1 MTMAAVKLFQLLEP
15 KLGERET
22 QALIEF
28 VDLKV
33 KENKKEMQDFNLKTL
48 ATKEDSWK
56 LKEELHDFRTEFR
69 GELHSFRSE
78 FKEELYS
85 FRTEFKQELHSL
97 RTEFKEDIHGFRT
110 EFKGEINRLELKI
123 SDFRS
128 DILRWVFA
136 IFVALMLAI
145 IGLYFKH

>member
-22 QALIEF
+22 GALIEF

-33 KENKKEMQDFNLKTL
+33 KENKKEMQEFNLKTL

-56 LKEELHDFRTEFR
+56 LKEELHGFRTE
-69 GELHSFRSE
+69 L
-78 FKEELYS
+78 KEE
-85 FRTEFKQELHSL
+85 
-97 RTEFKEDIHGFRT
+97 IHGLRT
-110 EFKGEINRLELKI
+110 EFKGEITRLELKI
-123 SDFRS
+123 SDFKS

-136 IFVALMLAI
+136 FFVALMLAI

>member
-22 QALIEF
+22 EALIEF

-56 LKEELHDFRTEFR
+56 LKEEIHGFRTE
-69 GELHSFRSE
+69 L
-78 FKEELYS
+78 KEEI
-85 FRTEFKQELHSL
+85 HGL
-97 RTEFKEDIHGFRT
+97 RTEFKEEIYGLRT
-110 EFKGEINRLELKI
+110 EFKGEIIRLELKI
-123 SDFRS
+123 SDFKS
-128 DILRWVFA
+128 DIIRWVFA
-136 IFVALMLAI
+136 F
-145 IGLYFKH
+145 F